1 MTRRI
6 CVVTG
11 TRADFGLL
19 RWVMHDIAAH
29 PSLTLQVIATGT
41 HLVPAYGDTIDE
53 LHAAGVVP
61 DACLPMLVAGD
72 TPVAVAKSLG
82 LAVIGFAD
90 AFARL
95 APDVV
100 VVLGDRY
107 EILAAAQAALL
118 ASIPVAHLHG
128 GEVTTGA
135 IDDAMRHAI
144 TKLSSLHFVAAEPYR
159 RRVLQLGEAP
169 DAVHLVGGLGVDAV
183 ARLALPSRAALEAS
197 LGITLGAR
205 TLCVAFHPETATGAS
220 PAAQIDELLAALAA
234 ETDATLVLTAPNA
247 DVGGAAIATRLA
259 AFAAT
264 HPAAHYLPSLGQTRW
279 LACLREAEAVVG
291 NSSSGLLEAPSL
303 GCATVNVGARQAGRL
318 RATSVLDVPCERTA
332 IADALAQ
339 LRTPAFRAVVADARN
354 PYGDGGA
361 AARIVEVLATTPLD
375 GVGPKRFVDLAP
387 AEAA

>member
-6 CVVTG
+6 CVVTS

-29 PSLTLQVIATGT
+29 PALALQVIATGT
-41 HLVPAYGDTIDE
+41 HLVPAHGDTLGE
-53 LHAAGVVP
+53 LHAAGIVP
-61 DACLPMLVAGD
+61 DACIPMLVAGD
-72 TPVAVAKSLG
+72 GAAAVTKSLG

-95 APDVV
+95 APDLV

-118 ASIPVAHLHG
+118 AAIPVAHLHG

-135 IDDAMRHAI
+135 LDDAMRHAI
-144 TKLSSLHFVAAEPYR
+144 TKLASLHFVAAEPYR

-169 DAVHLVGGLGVDAV
+169 ATVHLVGGLGVDAIT
-183 ARLALPSRAALEAS
+183 RLALPSRAALEAS

-220 PAAQIDELLAALAA
+220 PVAQVDELLAALAG

-247 DVGGAAIATRLA
+247 DAGGAAIGARLA
-259 AFAAT
+259 AFAAS
-264 HPAAHYLPSLGQTRW
+264 HPTAHYVPSLGHARW

-291 NSSSGLLEAPSL
+291 NSSSGVLEAPSL
-303 GCATVNVGARQAGRL
+303 GCATVNIGARQDGRL
-318 RATSVLDVPCERTA
+318 RAASVVDVPCERTA
-332 IADALAQ
+332 IAAALAQ
-339 LRTPAFRAVVADARN
+339 VRTPAFRARLAGVRN

-361 AARIVEVLATTPLD
+361 AARIVEVLASVPLA
-375 GVGPKRFVDLAP
+375 GLVAKRFVDLAP
-387 AEAA
+387 ERAA